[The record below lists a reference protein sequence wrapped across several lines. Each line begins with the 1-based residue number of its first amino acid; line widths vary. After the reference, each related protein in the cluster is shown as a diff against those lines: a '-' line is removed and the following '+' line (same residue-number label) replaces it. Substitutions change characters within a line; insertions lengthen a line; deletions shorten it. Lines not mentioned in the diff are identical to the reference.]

1 MGWLKNQTGLSFG
14 AHTGT
19 WVQDTPYAN
28 KSDPRAVGEWVY
40 VDDPKHPGQKKL
52 VMPDAFPFSR
62 VGLHTLQPR

>member
-52 VMPDAFPFSR
+52 VSLDEELSGI
-62 VGLHTLQPR
+62 GLTELTNL

>member
-40 VDDPKHPGQKKL
+40 VDAPKHPGQKKL
-52 VMPDAFPFSR
+52 VSLDEELSGI
-62 VGLHTLQPR
+62 GLTELTNL